1 MNQVDLEIIT
11 PQKAAYKG
19 QVLAVTVPGTLGSF
33 QILFNHAPLI
43 STMEIGIIKIKLSE
57 AKTEYYSTSGGT
69 VEVLDNK
76 ILILA
81 DSLEFAEEIDI
92 ERAKRAMQRA
102 RERLENKSEKID
114 TARAEAALA
123 RAVNRLQVAE
133 KYFTR
138 V

>member
-1 MNQVDLEIIT
+1 MNHVDLEIIT

-43 STMEIGIIKIKLSE
+43 STMEVGIIKIKLSE
-57 AKTEYYSTSGGT
+57 DKTEYYSTSGGT

-81 DSLEFAEEIDI
+81 DSLEFAEQIDI

-138 V
+138 A

>member
-1 MNQVDLEIIT
+1 MNLVDLEIIT

-57 AKTEYYSTSGGT
+57 DKTEYYATSGGT
-69 VEVLDNK
+69 VEVLNNK
-76 ILILA
+76 ILILS

-92 ERAKRAMQRA
+92 DRAKRAMQRA
-102 RERLENKSEKID
+102 RERLENKNEEID
-114 TARAEAALA
+114 TVRAEAALA

-138 V
+138 A

>member
-11 PQKAAYKG
+11 PQKVAYKG
-19 QVLAVTVPGTLGSF
+19 EVLAVTVPGTLGSF
-33 QILFNHAPLI
+33 QILHNHAPLI
-43 STMEIGIIKIKLSE
+43 GTLEIGIIKIKLSE
-57 AKTEYYSTSGGT
+57 DKTEYYATSSGT
-69 VEVLDNK
+69 VEVLNNK

-92 ERAKRAMQRA
+92 DRAKRAMQRA
-102 RERLENKSEKID
+102 RERLENKNEKID

-123 RAVNRLQVAE
+123 RAVNRLQAAE

-138 V
+138 A